1 MMQPAD
7 NDQENANPP
16 CQPSKYIRF
25 IRSVTFFVIDVVLW
39 TCFWPRGTTVGL
51 RTLGIIFTRYLAQ
64 GVWTLC
70 SYALYSTLLVQSGQE
85 HPSFVSDST
94 SRLLGLD
101 HRRSCG
107 RMRRDASLMDIFS
120 TRGDQP
126 GAEEDVDEVANSFL
140 AAIDRAKATY
150 TEEDVIS
157 EVENSWSNKTD
168 FKDIKLNHTAVPVG
182 NISKPAGPSIDKF
195 STSRD
200 TAVSE
205 EKQIS
210 LEEMSKGFDK
220 GQNVTDE
227 IDDQLWVQE
236 DTLRKDHLMV
246 ENWLRQSNGFNSNQ
260 SLVDEEGPEVK
271 AVAADEKM
279 NEQVDFSSVDV
290 KNSTLAVDVENST
303 WALLD
308 LRTLHPSLFPAD
320 DEKGNGTHEDE
331 QGGEAEP
338 KDFTEEKERL
348 LQILMGCAFTVAA
361 LVVILVCYILL
372 CSEWSVC
379 RVRARYLLEQQNA
392 EAQQE
397 LAFQYMEA
405 ASDRESLRARARKL
419 EVELQE
425 KTDIGTFSI
434 RTGLDHERDAE
445 YTVDIKKRLSL
456 KRGMAKAELDE
467 VRDNIKRN
475 KTIVDE
481 MAVNMGVSIENK
493 SG

>member
-1 MMQPAD
+1 MMMQPAD

-16 CQPSKYIRF
+16 CQPSKYVRF
-25 IRSVTFFVIDVVLW
+25 IRSVTLFVIDVVLW
-39 TCFWPRGTTVGL
+39 TCFWPRGTTVGC

-101 HRRSCG
+101 PRRTCG

-120 TRGDQP
+120 PRGDQP
-126 GAEEDVDEVANSFL
+126 GDDGDVDEVANRFL

-182 NISKPAGPSIDKF
+182 NISISKPEGASFDKSSISK
-195 STSRD
+195 D
-200 TAVSE
+200 TDVSE
-205 EKQIS
+205 EQIS
-210 LEEMSKGFDK
+210 LARTSEDFDK

-227 IDDQLWVQE
+227 IDDQLLIQE

-246 ENWLRQSNGFNSNQ
+246 EDWLRQSNDFSSNK
-260 SLVDEEGPEVK
+260 SLVDKEDPEVK
-271 AVAADEKM
+271 TVAADVKM
-279 NEQVDFSSVDV
+279 DEQVDSFPEDTE
-290 KNSTLAVDVENST
+290 NSTLA
-303 WALLD
+303 LLD
-308 LRTLHPSLFPAD
+308 LKMLHPYLFPAD
-320 DEKGNGTHEDE
+320 NGSGNETHEDGQE
-331 QGGEAEP
+331 SKAEP
-338 KDFTEEKERL
+338 EGFSEEKERL
-348 LQILMGCAFTVAA
+348 FRILMGCAFTVAA

-397 LAFQYMEA
+397 LAFNYMEA

-481 MAVNMGVSIENK
+481 MAANMGVSIENK
-493 SG
+493 CG

>member
-1 MMQPAD
+1 MMMQPAD

-25 IRSVTFFVIDVVLW
+25 IRSVTLFVIDVVLW
-39 TCFWPRGTTVGL
+39 TCFWPRGTQMGC

-85 HPSFVSDST
+85 RPSFVSDST
-94 SRLLGLD
+94 NRLLGLNP
-101 HRRSCG
+101 HNRCG
-107 RMRRDASLMDIFS
+107 RMRRDASLMDIFNN
-120 TRGDQP
+120 RGDQP
-126 GAEEDVDEVANSFL
+126 GTEEDVDEVANRFL

-150 TEEDVIS
+150 TEEDVIF
-157 EVENSWSNKTD
+157 EVEKSWSNTTD

-182 NISKPAGPSIDKF
+182 NISKPEGASIDKP
-195 STSRD
+195 STSKD
-200 TAVSE
+200 TEISDE
-205 EKQIS
+205 EQIS
-210 LEEMSKGFDK
+210 LDGMSKGFDME
-220 GQNVTDE
+220 QNVTDE
-227 IDDQLWVQE
+227 IDDQLLVQE
-236 DTLRKDHLMV
+236 DTFRKDHLIMKK
-246 ENWLRQSNGFNSNQ
+246 WLRQNNDFSSNQ
-260 SLVDEEGPEVK
+260 SLVAEEDPEVK
-271 AVAADEKM
+271 AVAADVKM
-279 NEQVDFSSVDV
+279 NDQVDFSPVDIG
-290 KNSTLAVDVENST
+290 NSTLA
-303 WALLD
+303 LLD
-308 LRTLHPSLFPAD
+308 LKSLHPSLFPAD
-320 DEKGNGTHEDE
+320 NGNGSETYEDE
-331 QGGEAEP
+331 QGSEAEP
-338 KDFTEEKERL
+338 KNFTEEKKRL
-348 LQILMGCAFTVAA
+348 LEILVGCAFTVAA
-361 LVVILVCYILL
+361 LVIILVCYILQ

-405 ASDRESLRARARKL
+405 ASDRESLRAKARKL

-425 KTDIGTFSI
+425 KTDIGTFAI

-475 KTIVDE
+475 KTIVDD

>member
-1 MMQPAD
+1 MMMMQPAD

-25 IRSVTFFVIDVVLW
+25 IRSVTLFVIDVVLW
-39 TCFWPRGTTVGL
+39 TCFWPRGTQMGC

-85 HPSFVSDST
+85 RPSFVSDST
-94 SRLLGLD
+94 NRLLGLNP
-101 HRRSCG
+101 HNRCG
-107 RMRRDASLMDIFS
+107 RMRRDASLMDIFNN
-120 TRGDQP
+120 RGDQP
-126 GAEEDVDEVANSFL
+126 GTEEDVDEVANRFL

-150 TEEDVIS
+150 TEEDVIF
-157 EVENSWSNKTD
+157 EVEKSWSNTTD

-182 NISKPAGPSIDKF
+182 NISKPEGPSIDKP
-195 STSRD
+195 STSKD
-200 TAVSE
+200 TEISDE
-205 EKQIS
+205 EQIS
-210 LEEMSKGFDK
+210 LDGMSKGFDME
-220 GQNVTDE
+220 QNVTDE
-227 IDDQLWVQE
+227 IDDQLLVQE
-236 DTLRKDHLMV
+236 DTFRKDHLIMKK
-246 ENWLRQSNGFNSNQ
+246 WLRQNNDFSSNQ
-260 SLVDEEGPEVK
+260 SLVAEEDPEVK
-271 AVAADEKM
+271 AVAADVKM
-279 NEQVDFSSVDV
+279 NDQVDFSPVDIG
-290 KNSTLAVDVENST
+290 NSTLA
-303 WALLD
+303 LLD
-308 LRTLHPSLFPAD
+308 LKSLHPSLFPAD
-320 DEKGNGTHEDE
+320 NGNGNETHEDE
-331 QGGEAEP
+331 QGSEAEP
-338 KDFTEEKERL
+338 KNFTEEKKRL
-348 LQILMGCAFTVAA
+348 LEILVGCAFTVAA
-361 LVVILVCYILL
+361 LVIILVCYVLL

-425 KTDIGTFSI
+425 KTDIGTFAI

-475 KTIVDE
+475 KTIVDD

>member
-1 MMQPAD
+1 MMMQPAD

-25 IRSVTFFVIDVVLW
+25 IRSVTLFVIDVVLW
-39 TCFWPRGTTVGL
+39 TCFWPRGTQMGC

-85 HPSFVSDST
+85 QPSFVSDST
-94 SRLLGLD
+94 NRLLGLNP
-101 HRRSCG
+101 HNRCG
-107 RMRRDASLMDIFS
+107 RMRRDAGLMDIFNN
-120 TRGDQP
+120 RGDQP
-126 GAEEDVDEVANSFL
+126 GTEEDVDEVANRFL

-150 TEEDVIS
+150 TEEDVIF
-157 EVENSWSNKTD
+157 EVEKSWSNTTD
-168 FKDIKLNHTAVPVG
+168 FQDIKLNHTAVPVG
-182 NISKPAGPSIDKF
+182 NISKPEGASIDKP
-195 STSRD
+195 STSKD
-200 TAVSE
+200 TEISDE
-205 EKQIS
+205 EQIS
-210 LEEMSKGFDK
+210 LDGMSKGFDME
-220 GQNVTDE
+220 QNVTDE
-227 IDDQLWVQE
+227 IDDQLLVQE
-236 DTLRKDHLMV
+236 DTFRKDHLIMKK
-246 ENWLRQSNGFNSNQ
+246 WLRQNNDFSSNQ
-260 SLVDEEGPEVK
+260 SLVAEEDPEVK
-271 AVAADEKM
+271 AVAADVKM
-279 NEQVDFSSVDV
+279 NDQVDFSPVDIE
-290 KNSTLAVDVENST
+290 NSTLA
-303 WALLD
+303 LLD
-308 LRTLHPSLFPAD
+308 LKSLHPSLFPAD
-320 DEKGNGTHEDE
+320 NGNGSETYEDE
-331 QGGEAEP
+331 QGSEAEP
-338 KDFTEEKERL
+338 KNFTEEKKRL
-348 LQILMGCAFTVAA
+348 LEILVGCAFTVAA
-361 LVVILVCYILL
+361 LVIILVCYILQ

-425 KTDIGTFSI
+425 KTDIGTFAI

-475 KTIVDE
+475 KTIVDD

>member
-25 IRSVTFFVIDVVLW
+25 IRSVTLFVIDVVLW
-39 TCFWPRGTTVGL
+39 TCFWPRGTQMGC

-85 HPSFVSDST
+85 QASFVSDST
-94 SRLLGLD
+94 SRLLGLNP
-101 HRRSCG
+101 HNRCG
-107 RMRRDASLMDIFS
+107 RMRRDASLMDIFNN
-120 TRGDQP
+120 RGDQP
-126 GAEEDVDEVANSFL
+126 GTEEDVDEVANRFL

-150 TEEDVIS
+150 TEEDVIF
-157 EVENSWSNKTD
+157 EVEKSWSNTTD

-182 NISKPAGPSIDKF
+182 NISKPEGASIDKP
-195 STSRD
+195 STSKD
-200 TAVSE
+200 TEVSDE
-205 EKQIS
+205 EQIS
-210 LEEMSKGFDK
+210 LDGMSKGFDME
-220 GQNVTDE
+220 QNVTDE
-227 IDDQLWVQE
+227 IDDQLLVQE

-246 ENWLRQSNGFNSNQ
+246 ENWLRQNNDFSSNQ
-260 SLVDEEGPEVK
+260 SLVAEEDPEVK
-271 AVAADEKM
+271 AVAADVKM
-279 NEQVDFSSVDV
+279 NDQVDFSPVDIE
-290 KNSTLAVDVENST
+290 NSTLA
-303 WALLD
+303 LLD
-308 LRTLHPSLFPAD
+308 LKSLHPSLFPAD
-320 DEKGNGTHEDE
+320 NENGNGTHEDE

-348 LQILMGCAFTVAA
+348 LKILMGCAFTVAA
-361 LVVILVCYILL
+361 LVIILVCYVLL

-379 RVRARYLLEQQNA
+379 RVQARYLVERQSA
-392 EAQQE
+392 EAQAD
-397 LAFQYMEA
+397 LAFQFMEA
-405 ASDRESLRARARKL
+405 ASDRESLRARARDL

-425 KTDIGTFSI
+425 KTNIGTFAI

-475 KTIVDE
+475 KTIVDD

>member
-16 CQPSKYIRF
+16 CQPSKYVRF
-25 IRSVTFFVIDVVLW
+25 IRSVTLFVIDVVLW
-39 TCFWPRGTTVGL
+39 TCFWPRGTTVGC

-101 HRRSCG
+101 PRRSCG

-150 TEEDVIS
+150 TEEDVIF

-182 NISKPAGPSIDKF
+182 NISKPAGPSIDKS
-195 STSRD
+195 STSKD
-200 TAVSE
+200 TGVSE
-205 EKQIS
+205 EKQTS
-210 LEEMSKGFDK
+210 LDGMSKGFDK

-227 IDDQLWVQE
+227 IDDQLLVQE

-246 ENWLRQSNGFNSNQ
+246 ENWLRQSNDFSSNQ

-271 AVAADEKM
+271 AVAADVKM
-279 NEQVDFSSVDV
+279 NEQVDSFPADTE
-290 KNSTLAVDVENST
+290 NSTLA
-303 WALLD
+303 LLD
-308 LRTLHPSLFPAD
+308 LKMLHPYLFPAD
-320 DEKGNGTHEDE
+320 NGSGNGTHEDE
-331 QGGEAEP
+331 QESKAEP
-338 KDFTEEKERL
+338 EGFTEDKKRL
-348 LQILMGCAFTVAA
+348 FRILMGCAFTVAA

-397 LAFQYMEA
+397 LAFNYMEA

-475 KTIVDE
+475 KIIVDE
-481 MAVNMGVSIENK
+481 MAANMGVSIENK